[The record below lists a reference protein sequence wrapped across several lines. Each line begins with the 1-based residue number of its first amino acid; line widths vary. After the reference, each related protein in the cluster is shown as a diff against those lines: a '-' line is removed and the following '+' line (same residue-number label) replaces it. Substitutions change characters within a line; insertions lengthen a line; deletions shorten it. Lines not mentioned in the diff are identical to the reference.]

1 MSETKDTALARRGFI
16 GALAGVS
23 AAAAAAAVGT
33 ATPAAAQESGDER
46 TKPRYQKTPHV
57 LKFYET
63 NRY

>member
-1 MSETKDTALARRGFI
+1 MSETNGSGFARRGFI

-23 AAAAAAAVGT
+23 AAVAMADGT
-33 ATPAAAQESGDER
+33 ASPAAAQESADER
-46 TKPRYQKTPHV
+46 KKPRYQETPHV